1 MRPPGVAAALTPHR
15 ILLIEDNPGDARL
28 VELML
33 REDAGQAFEVIH
45 VDCLGNAWTRLA
57 EIESGCVLV
66 DLSLPDADGL
76 EAVERL
82 RAVAPELPII
92 VLTGRDDLALA
103 VEALQ
108 IGAQDYLIKG
118 RVDGQL
124 LNRALRYA
132 VERKRSEMALIHQ
145 ALHDPLTGLPNRALF
160 VDRLE
165 QALVRH
171 GRRPG
176 LTGVL
181 FLDLDRFKVVN
192 DSLGHAAGDRVLIGI
207 AERLRTLLRPCD
219 TVARFGGDEFTVLC
233 IDMVGEDEA
242 FSIAERIQQAL
253 EAPFDLD
260 GAGVVLT
267 ASIGIALASGDREAA
282 TTVIRNAD
290 AAMYRAK
297 ERGRAGWLLYD
308 DAIHQRAVLRLETE
322 VALRRSLEHGDFRL
336 LYQPMVDA
344 ERDELAGFEALVRWQ
359 HPTRGLI
366 GPSEFI
372 GLAEET
378 GLIEQLGAWVLTE
391 ACSQAQRWRDEHGP
405 ERSLLMSVNVSA
417 HQLAGDAITTLV
429 EEALRASGLPAEALC
444 LEITESALI
453 RDEEVTLRALQA
465 LHAIGVRLAVDDFGT
480 GYTTLVNLKRFPID
494 LIKVDQSFVAGL
506 GHDRGDAAIT
516 MAVIRLARALGVLT
530 VAEGVESREQ
540 LELLRTMGCDLIQG
554 FHIGEPRPADAAM
567 SAWRVGVEVGP

>member
-1 MRPPGVAAALTPHR
+1 MSPPGAAAAITPHR

-33 REDAGQAFEVIH
+33 REDGGHPFEVVH
-45 VDCLGNAWTRLA
+45 VDRLGGAWQCLA
-57 EIESGCVLV
+57 EVETVCVLV

-103 VEALQ
+103 IEALQ
-108 IGAQDYLIKG
+108 KGAQDYLIKG

-124 LNRALRYA
+124 LTRALRYA

-165 QALVRH
+165 QELVRH

-207 AERLRTLLRPCD
+207 AERLRALLRPGD

-233 IDMVGEDEA
+233 ADMEGEQEA
-242 FSIAERIQQAL
+242 FAIAERIQQAL

-267 ASIGIALASGDREAA
+267 ASIGIALACGDREAA

-322 VALRRSLEHGDFRL
+322 VALRRSLESGDFRI

-359 HPTRGLI
+359 HPTRGLLA
-366 GPSEFI
+366 PSEFI

-391 ACSQAQRWRDEHGP
+391 ACSQARLWRDELGSGRP
-405 ERSLLMSVNVSA
+405 LLMSVNVSA

-429 EEALRASGLPAEALC
+429 AEALRSSGLPAEALC

-530 VAEGVESREQ
+530 VAEGVETREQ

-567 SAWRVGVEVGP
+567 SAWRVGVEVGR